1 MTMWRYW
8 NHVVPRKGGQTGLRE
23 TFIQKDEIEV
33 VVEATPGDT
42 NTPSGSTQDPTL
54 VPIWKTTKSPLWD
67 NCTHQLT
74 TFMIIYLTT
83 FLALFNCLQIDKLI
97 SSNDCRDHTPTGKGS
112 KNLQYSLA
120 INYRQPQ
127 LTQTAATVFQNTIYV
142 NCLSFPD
149 DWHKLKKK
157 TNMQKKENLTV

>member
-1 MTMWRYW
+1 MTA
-8 NHVVPRKGGQTGLRE
+8 E
-23 TFIQKDEIEV
+23 T
-33 VVEATPGDT
+33 TPPQERG
-42 NTPSGSTQDPTL
+42 
-54 VPIWKTTKSPLWD
+54 VKT
-67 NCTHQLT
+67 
-74 TFMIIYLTT
+74 
-83 FLALFNCLQIDKLI
+83 
-97 SSNDCRDHTPTGKGS
+97 
-112 KNLQYSLA
+112 YSLA